1 MNRRENLK
9 LLFTGTLASGFLLT
23 NCAPEDKKIDYTPR
37 IEGGTVGGR
46 TEEEKL
52 IDQKLLSETFFTEE
66 ERKKLDVLVDIIMPA
81 DADSPSATEVG
92 VVDFIEFMMK
102 DYPAYQTPM
111 QGGLMWLDLVSEDSY
126 GKVFLALNET
136 ERIAIIDQIAW
147 PDKAKPEMVGGV
159 KFFNMLRNLTSTG
172 YFTTE
177 AGFKYLGYIGN
188 TPNVWDGVPAEVMKK
203 HGFELPEQYLEAYL
217 KPEERGELAQ
227 WDDAGNIIRA
237 NS

>member
-23 NCAPEDKKIDYTPR
+23 NCAPEDKKLEYTPR

-52 IDQKLLSETFFTEE
+52 IDQKLLSETFLNED
-66 ERKKLDVLVDIIMPA
+66 ERKKLDVLVDIIIPA

-111 QGGLMWLDLVSEDSY
+111 RGGLMWLDHHSEDNY
-126 GKVFLALNET
+126 GKVFMALSKSEKM
-136 ERIAIIDQIAW
+136 EIIDQIAW
-147 PDKAKPEMVGGV
+147 PDKAKQDMEGGV
-159 KFFNMLRNLTSTG
+159 KFFNMLRNLASTG

-188 TPNVWDGVPAEVMKK
+188 TPNIWDGVPAEVMKK
-203 HGFELPEQYLEAYL
+203 HGFELPEKYLDTYL

-227 WDDAGNIIRA
+227 WDEEANIIRS

>member
-23 NCAPEDKKIDYTPR
+23 NCAPEDKKLDYSPR

-52 IDQKLLSETFFTEE
+52 FDQKLLSETFLTED
-66 ERKKLDVLVDIIMPA
+66 ERNKLNVLVDIIMPA

-92 VVDFIEFMMK
+92 VVDFIEFMVK
-102 DYPAYQTPM
+102 DYPGYQTPM
-111 QGGLMWLDLVSEDSY
+111 RGGLMWLDHYSEDNY
-126 GKVFLALNET
+126 GKFFLALDQAEKL
-136 ERIAIIDQIAW
+136 EIIDQIAW
-147 PDKAKPEMVGGV
+147 PEKAASDMEGGV
-159 KFFNMLRNLTSTG
+159 KFFNMLRNLASTG

-177 AGFKYLGYIGN
+177 AGFKYMGYVGN
-188 TPNVWDGVPAEVMKK
+188 RPNVWDGVPVEVMKR
-203 HGFELPEQYLEAYL
+203 HGFELPEKYLETYL

-227 WDDAGNIIRA
+227 WDDEGNIIRKT
-237 NS
+237 

>member
-23 NCAPEDKKIDYTPR
+23 NCAPEDKKLEYSPR

-52 IDQKLLSETFFTEE
+52 FDQKLLSETFLTED
-66 ERKKLDVLVDIIMPA
+66 ERKKLNVLVDVIMPA

-92 VVDFIEFMMK
+92 VVDFIEFMVK
-102 DYPAYQTPM
+102 DYPGYQTPM
-111 QGGLMWLDLVSEDSY
+111 RGGLMWLDHYSEDNY
-126 GKVFLALNET
+126 GKIFLALEQS
-136 ERIAIIDQIAW
+136 EKLEIIDQIAW
-147 PDKAKPEMVGGV
+147 PEKAKSEMEGGV

-177 AGFKYLGYIGN
+177 AGFKYLGYVGN
-188 TPNVWDGVPAEVMKK
+188 RPNVWDGVPEEVMKK
-203 HGFELPEQYLEAYL
+203 HGFELPEKYLDIYL
-217 KPEERGELAQ
+217 QPDERGELAQ
-227 WDDAGNIIRA
+227 WDDDGNIIRKV
-237 NS
+237 

>member
-23 NCAPEDKKIDYTPR
+23 NCAPEDKKLDYSPR

-52 IDQKLLSETFFTEE
+52 FDQKLLSESFLTEA
-66 ERKKLDVLVDIIMPA
+66 ERNKLNVLVDIIMPA

-92 VVDFIEFMMK
+92 VVDFIEFMVK
-102 DYPAYQTPM
+102 DYPGYQTPM
-111 QGGLMWLDLVSEDSY
+111 RGGLMWLDHYSEDNY
-126 GKVFLALNET
+126 GKFFLALDQVKKLE
-136 ERIAIIDQIAW
+136 IIDQIAW
-147 PDKAKPEMVGGV
+147 PEKAASDMEGGV

-177 AGFKYLGYIGN
+177 AGFKYMGYDGN
-188 TPNVWDGVPAEVMKK
+188 RPNVWDGVPVEVMKR
-203 HGFELPEQYLEAYL
+203 HGFELPEKYLDTYL

-227 WDDAGNIIRA
+227 WDDEGNIIRKT
-237 NS
+237 

>member
-23 NCAPEDKKIDYTPR
+23 NCAPEDNKLEYTPR

-52 IDQKLLSETFFTEE
+52 IDQKLLSETFLNED
-66 ERKKLDVLVDIIMPA
+66 ERKKLDVLVDIIIPA
-81 DADSPSATEVG
+81 DSDSPSATEAG

-111 QGGLMWLDLVSEDSY
+111 RGGLMWLDHHSED
-126 GKVFLALNET
+126 VFAKGFMALSMSEKM
-136 ERIAIIDQIAW
+136 EIIDQIAW
-147 PDKAKPEMVGGV
+147 PDKAKLDMEGGV
-159 KFFNMLRNLTSTG
+159 KFFNMIRNLTATG

-188 TPNVWDGVPAEVMKK
+188 SPNVWDGVPVDVMKK
-203 HGFELPEQYLEAYL
+203 HGFELPEKYLDTYL

-227 WDDAGNIIRA
+227 WDEEANIIRS

>member
-23 NCAPEDKKIDYTPR
+23 NCTPEDKSLDYSPR

-52 IDQKLLSETFFTEE
+52 IDQKLLSETFLTEGE
-66 ERKKLDVLVDIIMPA
+66 KEKLNVLVDIIMPA
-81 DADSPSATEVG
+81 DAESPSATEVG
-92 VVDFIEFMMK
+92 VVDFIEFMVK

-111 QGGLMWLDLVSEDSY
+111 RGGLMWLDHYSEDNY
-126 GKVFLALNET
+126 GQIFLALDQSIKLE
-136 ERIAIIDQIAW
+136 IIDQIAW
-147 PDKAKPEMVGGV
+147 PEKDDPEMEGGV

-177 AGFKYLGYIGN
+177 AGFKYLGYVGN
-188 TPNVWDGVPAEVMKK
+188 RPNVWDGVPEEVMKK
-203 HGFELPEQYLEAYL
+203 HGFELPEKYLDIYL
-217 KPEERGELAQ
+217 QPDERGELAQ
-227 WDDAGNIIRA
+227 WDDDGNIIRKA
-237 NS
+237 